1 MFQVAHRPK
10 QHSIELARSS
20 AHQVAHA
27 PALSVGKQSLT
38 AQLEAGHLGAPDF
51 YGAAIESARR
61 EISAVRQ
68 TALPAYVAVLRRR
81 DLTPLAQ
88 EIERTRVAMQVR
100 YLLTCANKHV
110 FALESAAVHRDP
122 VVLYLRESLEVQLER
137 ATVLGVFRN
146 AENER
151 PQRYVEDK
159 PKQSKNPKTAQ
170 KATAHKPHAAR
181 SSLSPTKPAALTRAR
196 TRLARGTGAPTDA
209 PAAASTVAR
218 TTTQTPTPAPHR
230 TAGIR
235 PGFRT

>member
-10 QHSIELARSS
+10 QHSIEPARPT
-20 AHQVAHA
+20 HQVAHA

-61 EISAVRQ
+61 EIRAVRE

-81 DLTPLAQ
+81 DLAPLAR

-122 VVLYLRESLEVQLER
+122 VVLYLRGSLDVQLER
-137 ATVLGVFRN
+137 ATVLGVYRN

-151 PQRYVEDK
+151 PQRFVEDK
-159 PKQSKNPKTAQ
+159 PKQGKNPKTAQ
-170 KATAHKPHAAR
+170 KPTAHKPHAAR
-181 SSLSPTKPAALTRAR
+181 SSLSPTKPAAITRAR
-196 TRLARGTGAPTDA
+196 TRLGGGTGAPTEA
-209 PAAASTVAR
+209 LTVAR
-218 TTTQTPTPAPHR
+218 PTTQATTTAPVTHR
-230 TAGIR
+230 AAGLR

>member
-1 MFQVAHRPK
+1 MVQLAHRPK
-10 QHSIELARSS
+10 QHSIEPARP

-51 YGAAIESARR
+51 YRAAIESARR
-61 EISAVRQ
+61 EIRAIRES
-68 TALPAYVAVLRRR
+68 ALPAYVSVLRRR

-122 VVLYLRESLEVQLER
+122 VVLYLRESLELQLER
-137 ATVLGVFRN
+137 ATVLGVYRN

-151 PQRYVEDK
+151 PQRFIEDK
-159 PKQSKNPKTAQ
+159 PKQGKNPKTAQ
-170 KATAHKPHAAR
+170 KPTAHKPHAAR

-209 PAAASTVAR
+209 SSEPRQTTRTST
-218 TTTQTPTPAPHR
+218 TPTTNR
-230 TAGIR
+230 VAGLR